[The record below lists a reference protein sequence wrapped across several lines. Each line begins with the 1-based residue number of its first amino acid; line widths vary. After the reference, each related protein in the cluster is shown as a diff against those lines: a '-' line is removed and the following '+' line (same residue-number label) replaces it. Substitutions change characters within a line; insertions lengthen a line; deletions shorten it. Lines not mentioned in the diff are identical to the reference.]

1 MEVPPIAPHTPT
13 DTMQN
18 SDQCSTFVEAF
29 PAAHANPFNAPE
41 FDPTPCPEAFLL
53 AHGEPYED
61 LEEEDVEEEE
71 EEEEE
76 YYEETP
82 REHVYTTRSGRAV
95 YSVKRLIVPIPGNDA
110 DLAALAEFDAVHG
123 EDCEDGLS
131 EHSANTTDD
140 DDEDMSEMDESEEEE
155 EEDYEED
162 TCDEEVEEE
171 VVVDEEGGVINNEE

>member
-1 MEVPPIAPHTPT
+1 MPPIAPHTPT

-18 SDQCSTFVEAF
+18 SDLTPYEEELIDVEA
-29 PAAHANPFNAPE
+29 
-41 FDPTPCPEAFLL
+41 EAVV
-53 AHGEPYED
+53 ED
-61 LEEEDVEEEE
+61 DEEEK
-71 EEEEE
+71 EE

>member
-61 LEEEDVEEEE
+61 LPDAVEEEEEDVKEEE

-110 DLAALAEFDAVHG
+110 DLAALAEFDAAHG
-123 EDCEDGLS
+123 EDCEEGLS

-140 DDEDMSEMDESEEEE
+140 DDDEEMSEMDESEEE
-155 EEDYEED
+155 DYEE
-162 TCDEEVEEE
+162 EESDAE
-171 VVVDEEGGVINNEE
+171 EEGGVEENSE